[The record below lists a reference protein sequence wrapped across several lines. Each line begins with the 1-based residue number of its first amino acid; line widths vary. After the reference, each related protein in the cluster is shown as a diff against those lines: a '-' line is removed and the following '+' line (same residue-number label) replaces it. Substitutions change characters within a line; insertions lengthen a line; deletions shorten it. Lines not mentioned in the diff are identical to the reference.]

1 MGPGERVMIEQ
12 SINSEYL
19 SGIRQCT
26 NLQELFQLWQ
36 RKQKETI
43 EFMHAGKIITE
54 TVNHQSD
61 NKEKPFIPD
70 GIVNPNIWNSGKKR
84 ILYVMKE
91 AYGDGWGGATLATW
105 IQSGDCIRYHIWRRI
120 AEWTYGIE
128 NTTEISVPRYRK
140 LTDEEMKESLQQIA
154 VLNLKK
160 SGGTSESWYEEIAAY
175 SAFDREEIRKEF
187 DLIDA
192 DIIVCGST
200 FGVLLEKVF
209 EHPALTEK
217 KTSDNWYYFEDF
229 DGSGKRRLYIDGY
242 HPANRWPD
250 LMNYYTV
257 ASIYQQALKA
267 NRIEG

>member
-1 MGPGERVMIEQ
+1 MTTG
-12 SINSEYL
+12 
-19 SGIRQCT
+19 
-26 NLQELFQLWQ
+26 F
-36 RKQKETI
+36 RKTGQ
-43 EFMHAGKIITE
+43 HG
-54 TVNHQSD
+54 
-61 NKEKPFIPD
+61 
-70 GIVNPNIWNSGKKR
+70 
-84 ILYVMKE
+84 
-91 AYGDGWGGATLATW
+91 
-105 IQSGDCIRYHIWRRI
+105 
-120 AEWTYGIE
+120 
-128 NTTEISVPRYRK
+128 
-140 LTDEEMKESLQQIA
+140 
-154 VLNLKK
+154 
-160 SGGTSESWYEEIAAY
+160 SESWYEEIAAY